1 MFYMRFYYDK
11 VTGEILTSRWAS
23 GEIIVPTVEQE
34 RTMLPELEG
43 RTDEDTGILEFTD
56 EETAP
61 VDKFGVMKP
70 VIDIAQDP
78 PALTWEKWPE
88 PEEPSENDPIS
99 GDELLTMFEEVL

>member
-23 GEIIVPTVEQE
+23 GEIVVPTMEQE
-34 RTMLPELEG
+34 CAMLPELEG
-43 RTDEDTGILEFTD
+43 RTDEDTGVLEFTD
-56 EETAP
+56 EKTAP

-78 PALTWEKWPE
+78 PALTWEEWPE
-88 PEEPSENDPIS
+88 PEEPSANDPVS

>member
-11 VTGEILTSRWAS
+11 STGETLTSRWAS
-23 GEIIVPTVEQE
+23 GEIVVPTVAQE

-43 RTDEDTGILEFTD
+43 RTDEDTGVIEFTD

-70 VIDIAQDP
+70 VVDLMQGSP
-78 PALTWEKWPE
+78 SLTWEEWPE
-88 PEEPSENDPIS
+88 PVGPSDDDPVS

>member
-1 MFYMRFYYDK
+1 M
-11 VTGEILTSRWAS
+11 
-23 GEIIVPTVEQE
+23 
-34 RTMLPELEG
+34 
-43 RTDEDTGILEFTD
+43 
-56 EETAP
+56 
-61 VDKFGVMKP
+61 DKFGVLKL